1 MRNVKN
7 IICDK
12 ILAGAHQI
20 ETHEERAEYIEAQLD
35 RLTRAEF
42 LRYISEAIEDRFNLK
57 NNIGL

>member
-1 MRNVKN
+1 MRNVKD

-12 ILAGAHQI
+12 ILAGAYQM
-20 ETHEERAEYIEAQLD
+20 ETHEERAEYIEAHLD